1 WQPMSNWLIAIGV
14 VLLIGGVATLYFR
27 TVLLRRDETQAGIKA
42 LSGVSWR
49 AFIHMVLDALA
60 RRGFSRL
67 VDEEN
72 PAGDTEYMLERS
84 GEHWLLSC
92 KHGSAFVLGRLTVNE
107 LARAIDMKGA
117 AGGFLLTQG
126 RITDDAR
133 PVAALQRVELLDGP
147 TLWPQLREFLPVEQL
162 AGIRAQATQA
172 ARQRVL
178 LSWLAALLA
187 GVATWLALPAP
198 DTAPAQARPAPPPA
212 MVEPV
217 STPAPAPSPAL
228 APTSAPQPPAAP
240 QAAVTAPPAAPLDI
254 EQQRAEVA
262 AAVSTLADVDR
273 AAWSTES
280 TLEVFLST
288 IQDDPFGRI
297 CPLVERYDD

>member
-107 LARAIDMKGA
+107 LARAIDLKGA

-133 PVAALQRVELLDGP
+133 PVATLQRIELLDGP
-147 TLWPQLREFLPVEQL
+147 ALWPQLREFLPAEQL
-162 AGIRAQATQA
+162 AGIRAKASQA

-198 DTAPAQARPAPPPA
+198 ATAPAQTPSPPPVAAAAPAAAPSAAPAP
-212 MVEPV
+212 
-217 STPAPAPSPAL
+217 TPAPT
-228 APTSAPQPPAAP
+228 PT
-240 QAAVTAPPAAPLDI
+240 
-254 EQQRAEVA
+254 A
-262 AAVSTLADVDR
+262 AA
-273 AAWSTES
+273 
-280 TLEVFLST
+280 
-288 IQDDPFGRI
+288 
-297 CPLVERYDD
+297 

>member
-1 WQPMSNWLIAIGV
+1 
-14 VLLIGGVATLYFR
+14 
-27 TVLLRRDETQAGIKA
+27 
-42 LSGVSWR
+42 
-49 AFIHMVLDALA
+49 
-60 RRGFSRL
+60 
-67 VDEEN
+67 
-72 PAGDTEYMLERS
+72 
-84 GEHWLLSC
+84 
-92 KHGSAFVLGRLTVNE
+92 
-107 LARAIDMKGA
+107 
-117 AGGFLLTQG
+117 
-126 RITDDAR
+126 
-133 PVAALQRVELLDGP
+133 
-147 TLWPQLREFLPVEQL
+147 
-162 AGIRAQATQA
+162 
-172 ARQRVL
+172 
-178 LSWLAALLA
+178 
-187 GVATWLALPAP
+187 
-198 DTAPAQARPAPPPA
+198 APAQARPAPPPA

-297 CPLVERYDD
+297 CPLVERYDDLAASRIQLTPPRSEERRVGKECR